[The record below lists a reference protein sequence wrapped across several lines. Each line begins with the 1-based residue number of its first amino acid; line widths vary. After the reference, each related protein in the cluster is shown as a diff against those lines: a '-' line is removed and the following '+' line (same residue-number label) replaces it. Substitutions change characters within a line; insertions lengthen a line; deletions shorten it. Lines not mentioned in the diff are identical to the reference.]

1 MVPSLLVIIRL
12 MILVDH
18 FLEFVRD
25 LGLDLNLL
33 SALETDDLN
42 ANKSF
47 K

>member
-18 FLEFVRD
+18 FFEFVRD